1 MIVKVCDDSNKIGLM
16 NSNGWSIVCKKMLHI
31 DLFAICSKIEVNFLV
46 KMLLLRMDFEIG
58 T

>member
-1 MIVKVCDDSNKIGLM
+1 M

-31 DLFAICSKIEVNFLV
+31 ALFAICSKIEVNFLV